1 MATLSD
7 ELKAELT
14 QVFIV
19 GFLSSMAGTPVED
32 TDTILSEDAAP
43 LILMAQGCINN
54 GEDKIAAIYQ
64 ENPGDAYQAV
74 YDTGVHVAE
83 VLNQVSG
90 PEINL
95 N

>member
-7 ELKAELT
+7 ELKAELV

-19 GFLSSMAGTPVED
+19 GFLSSMAGTPVEA
-32 TDTILSEDAAP
+32 TDTIPSEIAPP
-43 LILMAQGCINN
+43 LIEMALGCINN

-83 VLNQVSG
+83 LFSQLDG
-90 PEINL
+90 PDINL